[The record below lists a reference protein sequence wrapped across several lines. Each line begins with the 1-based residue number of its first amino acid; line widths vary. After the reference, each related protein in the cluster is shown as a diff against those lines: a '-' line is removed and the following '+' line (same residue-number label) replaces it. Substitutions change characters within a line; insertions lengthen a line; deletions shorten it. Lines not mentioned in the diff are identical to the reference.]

1 MKIAQ
6 ITTTL
11 EGGAGIAAIRLSE
24 ALNFVGLDSSIV
36 SQRGHNNKTN
46 IGSKVTTLLQ
56 KSVVQSSAN
65 LITTFSK
72 TTIEKSQLKDFEI
85 LHFHSIYNLIG
96 TQELYRLSKVKPIF
110 LSLHDQR
117 LLTGGCHYSGK
128 CENFKGS
135 CSHCPQVRRVFQ
147 RFVQKEKTSVNNL
160 LRNPSVQF
168 IAPSQWLAE
177 MAGRIILDKSNVHV
191 LRNPIPSVSVFSQDK
206 AKVIFGI
213 ESSKFV
219 IGFVSVHLN
228 NPLKGLKDLVNALKL
243 LPSNVQNHIHLLLV
257 GKSSVELDGLT
268 ISSSNIQFNH
278 ENSEVNCY
286 SPMDLLVVPSRQDNS
301 PNVVGE
307 ALMSGVRVLGSQVGG
322 IPELMME
329 FNCPA
334 IDTTDPRK
342 FSLQILEEIK
352 VKYSRENLAVRASE
366 VFGYKQVGNSLKK
379 LYEASL

>member
-1 MKIAQ
+1 
-6 ITTTL
+6 
-11 EGGAGIAAIRLSE
+11 
-24 ALNFVGLDSSIV
+24 
-36 SQRGHNNKTN
+36 
-46 IGSKVTTLLQ
+46 VTTLLQ
-56 KSVVQSSAN
+56 KSIVQSSAN

-96 TQELYRLSKVKPIF
+96 TQELYRLSKVKPLF

-117 LLTGGCHYSGK
+117 LLTGGCHYSGN

-135 CSHCPQVRRVFQ
+135 CSHCPQVRRAFQ
-147 RFVQKEKTSVNNL
+147 RFVEKEKVSVNNL
-160 LRNPSVQF
+160 LQNSNVQF

-177 MAGRIILDKSNVHV
+177 MAGRIILDKSHVHV

-213 ESSKFV
+213 ESNKFV

-278 ENSEVNCY
+278 ENGEVNCY

-329 FNCPA
+329 FNCPT